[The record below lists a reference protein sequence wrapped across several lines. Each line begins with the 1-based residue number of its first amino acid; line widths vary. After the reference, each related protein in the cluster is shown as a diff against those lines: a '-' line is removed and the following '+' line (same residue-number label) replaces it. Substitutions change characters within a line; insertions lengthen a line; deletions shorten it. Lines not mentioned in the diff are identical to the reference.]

1 MQINRVNLPVSSRIS
16 KQQAGSKKNNINNR
30 NTLIETN
37 NTAQSGKTPSFK
49 SLDGFC
55 LGVANAIENGGLVV
69 SFTLQDMLGTNL
81 PRPVMGLMRNRNENG
96 GEKNISFALKELVR
110 EMLTGPS
117 MFLIPMGMLA
127 VGEKLFGKTINIPTR
142 QLRAFGEIH
151 AQNADIQSKKEF
163 YEKTFE
169 QIFRNSNFKKDE
181 AIKKAKE
188 YAEEL
193 SIDRKEIYQ
202 NALKRTIQSLEFE
215 EKIATET
222 AGNAA
227 EKLIKKNDIIG
238 KLSEDFVRSVKSHA
252 DDAVHTDFTKA
263 VLSDNSSASFKEIVN
278 NMMNYADEVIEKTK
292 GKSSEVINQV
302 ASKKIMKRVATNTI
316 MYAAVLAFL
325 TLIPKLY
332 NKAEGEGN
340 SGLKGLMKEETLND
354 KSLETLNTKTSQ
366 PTETSKAS
374 EISKNTPNTKT
385 SQNTDKSNPSFG
397 STSGMQKLSSV
408 VTQDIGIGK
417 FFRGFEFEGCNVSF
431 PMLLGIMGLGILLPR
446 TLQAKDDY
454 DREEILRRDLVTCAA
469 MCFGE
474 KTLQK
479 AFSKVNEVNSGLV
492 LATKSKD
499 YNNKN
504 FFQRL
509 FEYIRPIKGVNV
521 MSTEQIVAKYS
532 DIDSYKDKIFGFCE
546 FIDKQGGQL
555 NKILGG
561 NIDDKAPSLLMEL
574 LDTYGDK
581 TSIKDASNANIIETL
596 RNACKDTK
604 GQKKVQKLTDRFNG
618 KENAW
623 VQRAKKLNARFTTLS
638 VCLLVPVFLGFMLPA
653 INERATKKRI
663 REEEKNKTTKIA
675 TTPIEAKP
683 VQQKL
688 LKETEPSKIF
698 KGFQA

>member
-16 KQQAGSKKNNINNR
+16 KQQVGSKKNNINNR
-30 NTLIETN
+30 NTLITAN
-37 NTAQSGKTPSFK
+37 NAIKNNQTPSFK
-49 SLDGFC
+49 GIDNFC
-55 LGVANAIENGGLVV
+55 LFIANAIENGGLVV

-81 PRPVMGLMRNRNENG
+81 PRPIMGLMRNKNENG
-96 GEKNISFALKELVR
+96 GEKNVSFALKELVR

-127 VGEKLFGKTINIPTR
+127 VGEKLFGKTIDIPTR

-151 AQNADIQSKKEF
+151 AQNAGIQSKEEF
-163 YEKTFE
+163 YQKTFE
-169 QIFRNSNFKKDE
+169 RLFKKSNFEGKD
-181 AIKKAKE
+181 AVDKAKE
-188 YAEEL
+188 FASKLQTQEAQKANKKQIQE
-193 SIDRKEIYQ
+193 
-202 NALKRTIQSLEFE
+202 TIGQL
-215 EKIATET
+215 A
-222 AGNAA
+222 
-227 EKLIKKNDIIG
+227 D
-238 KLSEDFVRSVKSHA
+238 DFTNIVKSHA
-252 DDAVHTDFTKA
+252 DDAAHTDFTKA
-263 VLSDNSSASFKEIVN
+263 ILSDNSSASFKEIVN
-278 NMMNYADEVIEKTK
+278 NMMDYANEVIEKTK

-354 KSLETLNTKTSQ
+354 KSLETKTSQ
-366 PTETSKAS
+366 APQNE
-374 EISKNTPNTKT
+374 KNT
-385 SQNTDKSNPSFG
+385 QNIQNSDKSNPSFG
-397 STSGMQKLSSV
+397 STSGMQKLSAV
-408 VTQDIGIGK
+408 VTQDSGIGK

-479 AFSKVNEVNSGLV
+479 AFSKINEANSGLV

-499 YNNKN
+499 YKNKN
-504 FFQRL
+504 ILQRL
-509 FEYIRPIKGVNV
+509 YEYLRPIKGINV
-521 MSTEQIVAKYS
+521 MSTEQIIAKYS
-532 DIDSYKDKIFGFCE
+532 DLDSYKDKIFGFCE
-546 FIDKQGGQL
+546 FIDGQGGQL
-555 NKILGG
+555 NKIFGG
-561 NIDDKAPSLLMEL
+561 NIDDKAPSVLKQL

-581 TSIKDASNANIIETL
+581 TSIKDASNAKIIETL
-596 RNACKDTK
+596 RNACKDTN
-604 GQKKVQKLTDRFNG
+604 GQQKVQELTNCFKD
-618 KENAW
+618 KENAL
-623 VQRAKKLNARFTTLS
+623 VKRAKKFNARFTTLS
-638 VCLLVPVFLGFMLPA
+638 VCLLVPAFLGFLLPA

-663 REEEKNKTTKIA
+663 REEEKNKTAKLA

-688 LKETEPSKIF
+688 LKGTEHSKIF

>member
-30 NTLIETN
+30 NTLITTN
-37 NTAQSGKTPSFK
+37 NAIKNNQTPSFK
-49 SLDGFC
+49 GIDNFC
-55 LGVANAIENGGLVV
+55 LYIANAIENGGLVV

-81 PRPVMGLMRNRNENG
+81 PRPIMGLMRNKNENG
-96 GEKNISFALKELVR
+96 GEKNVSFALKELVR

-117 MFLIPMGMLA
+117 MFLIPMGMLKI
-127 VGEKLFGKTINIPTR
+127 GKPLFGKTIDIPTR

-151 AQNADIQSKKEF
+151 AQNAGIQSKEEF
-163 YEKTFE
+163 YQKTFE
-169 QIFRNSNFKKDE
+169 RLFTKSNFEGKD
-181 AIKKAKE
+181 AVDKAKE
-188 YAEEL
+188 FA
-193 SIDRKEIYQ
+193 
-202 NALKRTIQSLEFE
+202 
-215 EKIATET
+215 
-222 AGNAA
+222 
-227 EKLIKKNDIIG
+227 G
-238 KLSEDFVRSVKSHA
+238 KLQQAKNAKKGEISKAVNTLSDEFTNIVKSHA

-263 VLSDNSSASFKEIVN
+263 ILSDNSSASFKEIVN
-278 NMMNYADEVIEKTK
+278 NMMDYADEVIEKTK
-292 GKSSEVINQV
+292 GQSSEVINQV

-354 KSLETLNTKTSQ
+354 KSLETKTSQ
-366 PTETSKAS
+366 APQNT
-374 EISKNTPNTKT
+374 KNTQIV
-385 SQNTDKSNPSFG
+385 QNSNKSNPSFG
-397 STSGMQKLSSV
+397 STSGMQKLSAV
-408 VTQDIGIGK
+408 VTQDSGIGK

-479 AFSKVNEVNSGLV
+479 AFSKVNETNSGLV

-499 YNNKN
+499 YKNKN
-504 FFQRL
+504 ILQRL
-509 FEYIRPIKGVNV
+509 YEYLRPIKGVNV
-521 MSTEQIVAKYS
+521 MSTEQIIAKYS
-532 DIDSYKDKIFGFCE
+532 DLDSYKDKIFGFCE
-546 FIDKQGGQL
+546 FIDNQGGQL
-555 NKILGG
+555 NKVFGG
-561 NIDDKAPSLLMEL
+561 NIDDEAPSILKQL

-581 TSIKDASNANIIETL
+581 TSIKDASNAKIIETL
-596 RNACKDTK
+596 RNACKDTEGK
-604 GQKKVQKLTDRFNG
+604 GMVQKLTNCFKG
-618 KENAW
+618 KDNAL
-623 VQRAKKLNARFTTLS
+623 VKRAKKFNARFTTLS
-638 VCLLVPVFLGFMLPA
+638 VCLLVPAFLGFLLPA

-663 REEEKNKTTKIA
+663 REEEKNKTAKLA
-675 TTPIEAKP
+675 TTPIETKP